1 MQCLLKDWQS
11 TSLRSIRKCLAL
23 LVTVSF
29 VSAAAASANPTT
41 CEVSHSRTKDGKALC
56 VRAATILLPQPRLTP
71 TQIANGPDF
80 DPAHPDR
87 SRFAYFTDA
96 DTISCYFRPHYVFE
110 RLKSRSL
117 KFQCWHMTP
126 DGAFFGHR
134 GERIAVEHP
143 SVVITSDRN
152 GNRSAS
158 LLDTDDSGETH
169 EIKPDRLKIKY
180 LSAPTPLQ
188 DPVYNEVFTEV
199 AATRILWLLGVPSD
213 RVYPVGA
220 ASCIG
225 CGRDPFR
232 NHLATNKASLK
243 DAPVVFNVVSASR
256 RAPWEEIDT
265 GGDATWDWR
274 LTNRF
279 YADGE
284 WTHQQK
290 VEYDV
295 YRLALGLIHFFN
307 AAPKQNRLV
316 CAAWQPVTSPDA
328 KVCARPLIFVHDLG
342 STFGGEK
349 GMNPWSANPRGHFTS
364 WRQHPVFRHLQ
375 NCELSEPL
383 GGDRRVLKD
392 AQDLMIQRM
401 AVLDPTT
408 VSSIFRIARFQLMD
422 REQLQRLRAAGSTN
436 VERAAL
442 DEWTTTFL
450 ERVDEIRNAEHCRI
464 D

>member
-1 MQCLLKDWQS
+1 MQCLLKGWRS
-11 TSLRSIRKCLAL
+11 TSLRAISKCLSL
-23 LVTVSF
+23 SVVVCSVS
-29 VSAAAASANPTT
+29 VAAASADPTT
-41 CEVSHSRTKDGKALC
+41 CDVSHAPAKDGKAIC
-56 VRAATILLPQPRLTP
+56 VRAASILLPQPRLTP

-87 SRFAYFTDA
+87 SRFAYFTEA
-96 DTISCYFRPHYVFE
+96 DSISCYFRPHYAFE

-117 KFQCWHMTP
+117 KFQCWQMTP
-126 DGAFFGHR
+126 DGAFFGRH

-143 SVVITSDRN
+143 EVVITPDKN
-152 GNRSAS
+152 GNKSAS
-158 LLDTDDSGETH
+158 LLDADSGEAH

-180 LSAPTPLQ
+180 LSPPSPLQ

-199 AATRILWLLGVPSD
+199 AATRILWLLGLPSD
-213 RVYPVGA
+213 RVYPVG
-220 ASCIG
+220 SVRCIG

-232 NHLATNKASLK
+232 THLATNTASLK
-243 DAPVVFNVVSASR
+243 DAPTVFNVVSASR
-256 RAPWEEIDT
+256 RAPWEEIEA

-316 CAAWQPVTSPDA
+316 CGAWQRVASPNEN
-328 KVCARPLIFVHDLG
+328 VCVHPLIFVHDLG

-349 GMNPWSANPRGHFTS
+349 GMNPWSANPRGHFS
-364 WRQHPVFRHLQ
+364 VWQEHPVFRRLQ

-401 AVLDPTT
+401 AVLDATT

-422 REQLQRLRAAGSTN
+422 REQLQRLRHAVSTD

-442 DEWTTTFL
+442 DEWTRTFL
-450 ERVDEIRNAEHCRI
+450 ERINEIRTAQHCRT

>member
-1 MQCLLKDWQS
+1 
-11 TSLRSIRKCLAL
+11 
-23 LVTVSF
+23 
-29 VSAAAASANPTT
+29 
-41 CEVSHSRTKDGKALC
+41 
-56 VRAATILLPQPRLTP
+56 VRAASILLPQPRLTP

-96 DTISCYFRPHYVFE
+96 DTISCYFRPHYAFE

-117 KFQCWHMTP
+117 KFQCWHLTP
-126 DGAFFGHR
+126 DGAFFGR
-134 GERIAVEHP
+134 QGERIAVEHP
-143 SVVITSDRN
+143 EVVITSDRN

-158 LLDTDDSGETH
+158 LLDADSGEAH

-180 LSAPTPLQ
+180 LSPPSPLQ

-199 AATRILWLLGVPSD
+199 AATRILWLLGLPSD

-220 ASCIG
+220 VSCIG
-225 CGRDPFR
+225 CGTDPFR
-232 NHLATNKASLK
+232 THLATNKASLK
-243 DAPVVFNVVSASR
+243 DAPVVFNVASASR
-256 RAPWEEIDT
+256 RAPWEEIDAK
-265 GGDATWDWR
+265 GDATWDWR
-274 LTNRF
+274 LPNRF

-284 WTHQQK
+284 WTHEQK
-290 VEYDV
+290 VEYDA

-316 CAAWQPVTSPDA
+316 CAAWQPVASPNV
-328 KVCARPLIFVHDLG
+328 KVCAHPLIFVHDLG

-349 GMNPWSANPRGHFTS
+349 GMNPWSPNPRGRFSAWQGHT
-364 WRQHPVFRHLQ
+364 VFRRLQ
-375 NCELSEPL
+375 NCELSVTL

-392 AQDLMIQRM
+392 AQDLMVQRT

-408 VSSIFRIARFQLMD
+408 VRSIFTIARFQIMD
-422 REQLQRLRAAGSTN
+422 REQLQRLRHAGATD

-442 DEWTTTFL
+442 DEWTQTFL
-450 ERVDEIRNAEHCRI
+450 ERVQEIRNAQNCRT